1 LSKADKNR
9 GPITATPRRDLNEKP
24 GQIRFDDRGNAVFE
38 WNDTSLVAEGD
49 SGNRRRLRALAHP
62 GLSLMDEAPAPEA
75 PLARNDRG
83 LKLGYNPYQSGVL
96 PDKSV
101 KKKRDMRELSK
112 WIELKKKINQTE
124 EK

>member
-1 LSKADKNR
+1 MSKDDKNR
-9 GPITATPRRDLNEKP
+9 QSAASTGRDGKP

-49 SGNRRRLRALAHP
+49 GGNRRRLRALAHP
-62 GLSLMDEAPAPEA
+62 GLSLMDDAPAPEA
-75 PLARNDRG
+75 AVVRNDRG

-96 PDKSV
+96 PDKPT

-112 WIELKKKINQTE
+112 WIELKNKIRRPGE
-124 EK
+124 E